1 MAFTFLYGSAGAV
14 NAAIAGITGAASP
27 ALNFLYTPAGVIAA
41 EITFFTPFVVRP
53 LLASFAVLP
62 RAQLDVAASLG
73 ASPLRVLR
81 SVVMPEAW
89 PALVAGGSLVL
100 LLTLN
105 EFGIVLF
112 TGAKGVIT
120 LPVLIYTRG
129 IVTFD
134 LPGAAV
140 IATVQI
146 ALSLSL
152 YGAVPAGVR
161 PADERSRKG
170 GHRCCCGAGEVGR
183 SCSAGFALVVLVVF
197 VAPLATVVI
206 AGLAGSW
213 TEALPSDLGFGST
226 SATRCPGENLA
237 SLSVSL
243 QTAFI
248 AGGLAL
254 VLGTWAALAARE
266 APRWLGRVTDA
277 VFHLPIAV
285 PSVAIG
291 LGLLIAFNSRPLL
304 LGGTRWIVILAHA
317 VLVLAFA
324 FSAVSAALDR
334 LDPAYRQA
342 AESLGAGPGPGAAAG
357 HAAAAAAGARR
368 RGRAW
373 PSRCRWVSW
382 APP

>member
-1 MAFTFLYGSAGAV
+1 VTAVLDQPAAAADAQARPAPRRSGATLWTVPPLLIVLVAAAYPLIRVCLESTKVGDTQRGWSTWSGVLASQAFRGALWRTVGIALTSTAGCLVLGMFLAIVLAFVPFPGSRVVGRLIDTVLALPSFLITLAFTFLYGSAGAV
-14 NAAIAGITGAASP
+14 NAAIASISGGTSP
-27 ALNFLYTPAGVIAA
+27 AVNFLYTPAGVIAA

-146 ALSLSL
+146 ALSLLL
-152 YGAVPAGVR
+152 YGLYRLVFARLMSGHGKGDTDVVVEPA
-161 PADERSRKG
+161 K
-170 GHRCCCGAGEVGR
+170 
-183 SCSAGFALVVLVVF
+183 
-197 VAPLATVVI
+197 
-206 AGLAGSW
+206 
-213 TEALPSDLGFGST
+213 
-226 SATRCPGENLA
+226 
-237 SLSVSL
+237 
-243 QTAFI
+243 
-248 AGGLAL
+248 
-254 VLGTWAALAARE
+254 
-266 APRWLGRVTDA
+266 
-277 VFHLPIAV
+277 
-285 PSVAIG
+285 
-291 LGLLIAFNSRPLL
+291 
-304 LGGTRWIVILAHA
+304 
-317 VLVLAFA
+317 
-324 FSAVSAALDR
+324 
-334 LDPAYRQA
+334 
-342 AESLGAGPGPGAAAG
+342 
-357 HAAAAAAGARR
+357 
-368 RGRAW
+368 
-373 PSRCRWVSW
+373 
-382 APP
+382 

>member
-1 MAFTFLYGSAGAV
+1 MCLESLKVGENQRGFGTWSNVLGSEMFRDALWRTVAIAATSTVGCLVLGTFLAIVLAFVPFPGSRVVGRLIDTVLALPSFLITLAFTFLYGTAGAV
-14 NAAIAGITGAASP
+14 NAAIAGLTGGSSP
-27 ALNFLYTPAGVIAA
+27 ALNFLYTPAGIIAA

-89 PALVAGGSLVL
+89 PALMAGGSLVL

-152 YGAVPAGVR
+152 YVTYRLIFARLMTGRGKGD
-161 PADERSRKG
+161 AD
-170 GHRCCCGAGEVGR
+170 
-183 SCSAGFALVVLVVF
+183 VVV
-197 VAPLATVVI
+197 
-206 AGLAGSW
+206 
-213 TEALPSDLGFGST
+213 E
-226 SATRCPGENLA
+226 
-237 SLSVSL
+237 
-243 QTAFI
+243 
-248 AGGLAL
+248 
-254 VLGTWAALAARE
+254 
-266 APRWLGRVTDA
+266 
-277 VFHLPIAV
+277 
-285 PSVAIG
+285 
-291 LGLLIAFNSRPLL
+291 
-304 LGGTRWIVILAHA
+304 
-317 VLVLAFA
+317 
-324 FSAVSAALDR
+324 
-334 LDPAYRQA
+334 QA
-342 AESLGAGPGPGAAAG
+342 K
-357 HAAAAAAGARR
+357 
-368 RGRAW
+368 
-373 PSRCRWVSW
+373 
-382 APP
+382 

>member
-1 MAFTFLYGSAGAV
+1 VTAILDRPTPASDAPVRLAPPRSRATLWTIPPLLVVLVAAAYPLIRVCLESTKVGDAERGLSRWSEVLASQMFRAALWRTVAIAVTSTAGCLVLGMFLAIVLAFVPFPGSRVVGRLIDTVLALPSFLITLAFTFLYGTAGAV
-14 NAAIAGITGAASP
+14 NAAIAIIAGGASP

-89 PALVAGGSLVL
+89 PALMAGGSLVL

-146 ALSLSL
+146 ALSLML
-152 YGAVPAGVR
+152 YGLYRLVFARLMSGRGKGDTDVVVEPA
-161 PADERSRKG
+161 K
-170 GHRCCCGAGEVGR
+170 
-183 SCSAGFALVVLVVF
+183 
-197 VAPLATVVI
+197 
-206 AGLAGSW
+206 
-213 TEALPSDLGFGST
+213 
-226 SATRCPGENLA
+226 
-237 SLSVSL
+237 
-243 QTAFI
+243 
-248 AGGLAL
+248 
-254 VLGTWAALAARE
+254 
-266 APRWLGRVTDA
+266 
-277 VFHLPIAV
+277 
-285 PSVAIG
+285 
-291 LGLLIAFNSRPLL
+291 
-304 LGGTRWIVILAHA
+304 
-317 VLVLAFA
+317 
-324 FSAVSAALDR
+324 
-334 LDPAYRQA
+334 
-342 AESLGAGPGPGAAAG
+342 
-357 HAAAAAAGARR
+357 
-368 RGRAW
+368 
-373 PSRCRWVSW
+373 
-382 APP
+382 